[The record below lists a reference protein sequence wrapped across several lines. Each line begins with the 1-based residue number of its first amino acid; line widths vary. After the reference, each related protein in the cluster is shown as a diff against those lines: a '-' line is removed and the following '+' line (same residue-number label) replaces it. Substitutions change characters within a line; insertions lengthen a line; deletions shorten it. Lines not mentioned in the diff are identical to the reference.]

1 MRWRSD
7 QADPFGSAAP
17 NQNPASIGVF
27 NYNPRFPGQF
37 YDVESNLHYN
47 YFRDYDPRVGR
58 YTQSDPIG
66 LAGGINTYAYV
77 FNQPTKYTDPD
88 GRIVP
93 AIAACAANPACVAAV
108 GAGAIVV
115 GAAARDAYDRW
126 TRRPEPIRLDPGY
139 VPGQWP
145 PRDPPTDKPERWPQD
160 PKNQCIRLY
169 AICKDFSWTGNC
181 DNCLRRCIAEQ
192 EWPFHL
198 CDGPK
203 GCKGDDK

>member
-1 MRWRSD
+1 MRENTPWYGE
-7 QADPFGSAAP
+7 FAAGGLY
-17 NQNPASIGVF
+17 I
-27 NYNPRFPGQF
+27 
-37 YDVESNLHYN
+37 
-47 YFRDYDPRVGR
+47 
-58 YTQSDPIG
+58 QSDPIG
-66 LAGGINTYAYV
+66 LLGGISTYAYV

-126 TRRPEPIRLDPGY
+126 TRRPEPIRLDPEY

-160 PKNQCIRLY
+160 PKNHCIRLY
-169 AICKDFSWTGNC
+169 AICMDFSWTGNC

-192 EWPFHL
+192 E
-198 CDGPK
+198 
-203 GCKGDDK
+203 